1 MPRNPDDLIAFLEL
15 VASNQK
21 ANVARFPG
29 PYDIIRRVNICFS
42 TAGQN
47 LVNPQP
53 PMAGILFLRCQ
64 YSYKTAAGLTLS
76 GQVCEAFVMM
86 RSCLEYA
93 GYALIIFS
101 DPRLEPVFAS
111 RHVDLVAFKSHRQAF
126 NPEKIETVI
135 EARDPELSRLFELF
149 YQRTIDFGAHPNPD
163 ATFSA
168 MEMSADN
175 ADNSFTALAMVTD
188 PKVLLHA
195 MKSVAQVGL
204 TALLIFQHI
213 FRAKFELL
221 GLSAEMDALKTSGL

>member
-21 ANVARFPG
+21 ANVTRFPG
-29 PYDIIRRVNICFS
+29 PYDRIRRVNICFS

-53 PMAGILFLRCQ
+53 ITAGFLFLRCQ
-64 YSYKTAAGLTLS
+64 YAYKAAAGMALS

-93 GYALIIFS
+93 GYALIIFKN
-101 DPRLEPVFAS
+101 PQLETIFAH
-111 RHVDLVAFKSHRQAF
+111 RHVDSDGFKSQRKAF
-126 NPEKIETVI
+126 NVENIKSVIETY
-135 EARDPELSRLFELF
+135 DPKLCDLFERF
-149 YQRTIDFGAHPNPD
+149 YQRTIDFGAHPNPH
-163 ATFSA
+163 AIFSA
-168 MEMSADN
+168 MDMPVDN
-175 ADNSFTALAMVTD
+175 EVTAFAMVTD

-195 MKSVAQVGL
+195 MKNVAQVGL

-213 FRAKFELL
+213 FRAKFEAL
-221 GLSAEMDALKTSGL
+221 GLGAEMEALKGSGL